1 MNCAAPASPAY
12 ADDRS
17 TTQAFDSA
25 TGAAHVRTAS
35 GTVGKSTFLV
45 KECPQRV
52 NTLCLRSTGVSCKL
66 ITVAQRTA
74 AAGSARDV
82 QNAACCAGALG
93 VPGRAP
99 AEHSCPGRVE
109 RDAVPVLARDTKR
122 SLHDGCGAA
131 CRVALCAACMT
142 APGLI
147 TGAFCR
153 QLPQALHPRRRV
165 DRRLLRDL
173 VRPVNP
179 DQRTEQLSMMKAVL
193 ELQRQCV
200 CYTVHAVLTAGLC
213 LVQLCTTVDGAA
225 ERHAMV
231 RSLTAPLLF
240 IARGTA

>member
-1 MNCAAPASPAY
+1 LDRATDGSWVQPWARCGSPEGCFL
-12 ADDRS
+12 
-17 TTQAFDSA
+17 TQP
-25 TGAAHVRTAS
+25 
-35 GTVGKSTFLV
+35 L
-45 KECPQRV
+45 
-52 NTLCLRSTGVSCKL
+52 LIL
-66 ITVAQRTA
+66 ITIAQRTA

-82 QNAACCAGALG
+82 QNATCCAGALG
-93 VPGRAP
+93 VPGHAP
-99 AEHSCPGRVE
+99 AGRGRPGRVE
-109 RDAVPVLARDTKR
+109 RDAVPILARGTKR